1 MSKLTKGDLVYVAGS
16 YTPTNAKTNHDHVRF
31 TQWNVDKAID
41 VGIRLIRLRF
51 VAVIPHLSHYIQL
64 RMAEDFAEGWYDYD
78 NRLLDACNA
87 ILMMD
92 NWRESKGA
100 TAEYYRAKNNG
111 QIILHMNDL
120 VEMEKK

>member
-1 MSKLTKGDLVYVAGS
+1 MV
-16 YTPTNAKTNHDHVRF
+16 
-31 TQWNVDKAID
+31 
-41 VGIRLIRLRF
+41 
-51 VAVIPHLSHYIQL
+51 
-64 RMAEDFAEGWYDYD
+64 EDFAEGWYKYD
-78 NRLLDACNA
+78 NRLLDTCNA